1 MQLDNYTMRMQ
12 IKDGCVR
19 WDSDDWE
26 QLKITCLDV
35 IEALEVL
42 DVLLDSQI
50 LNRVQESNNI
60 ETKAYAEAV
69 SKRPRIDLEPVSV
82 INAYSLDDELKH
94 ALNNNIKY
102 QELLVEITI
111 LNTEKIKINRKIRA
125 LTRHFITQNKQ
136 FSAKV

>member
-1 MQLDNYTMRMQ
+1 MQ

-82 INAYSLDDELKH
+82 INAYSLGDELKH

>member
-1 MQLDNYTMRMQ
+1 MQ